1 MCVRVCA
8 CVPLQNLTYLGPNI
22 CQLLELQEFY
32 RTAAADESPVLTAHT
47 EVPHISLHP
56 HTPPEDMT
64 GGSDSAKSL
73 LV

>member
-1 MCVRVCA
+1 M
-8 CVPLQNLTYLGPNI
+8 I
-22 CQLLELQEFY
+22 CQILELQEFY

-56 HTPPEDMT
+56 HTPSEDMT
-64 GGSDSAKSL
+64 GGSDSAESL